1 MSVLKITTILL
12 LISSLSFAQT
22 YEIDWY
28 VIGSG
33 GGSASSSNYAINGT
47 IGQPVVGGTSSES
60 YTVEAGY
67 WVGAEETQASAY
79 PYFPGDANMHVG
91 VWGATGPSRLSS
103 DVTYLV
109 NYFKTPP
116 AYNPCYMYNANYT
129 GSAPVPGY
137 FWASAD
143 FNGNCA
149 VQSSDVVRL
158 VSLFRGQIPAED
170 ILKYCG
176 WDKPDPENYFVPL
189 WPNAGDPGDPT
200 PQAGWTSE
208 PNALCEDL
216 PVPLGVKVIPQSK
229 SE

>member
-1 MSVLKITTILL
+1 MKVLKILILIL
-12 LISSLSFAQT
+12 AMAAIVSAQN
-22 YEIDWY
+22 YQIDWY

-33 GGSASSSNYAINGT
+33 GGSAASSNYQINGT
-47 IGQPVVGGTSSES
+47 IGQPVVGITSSSS

-67 WVGAEETQASAY
+67 WVGSGSTTPSAH
-79 PYFPGDANMHVG
+79 PYLPGDANMWVG
-91 VWGATGPSRLSS
+91 VWGATGPARQSS

-116 AYNPCYMYNANYT
+116 AYNPCYMYNPDYT
-129 GSAPVPGY
+129 GSAIVPGY

-143 FNGNCA
+143 FNGNCN

-158 VSLFRGQIPAED
+158 VSLFRGQIAPGD

-189 WPNAGDPGDPT
+189 WPNAGDPGYST
-200 PQAGWTSE
+200 PSDGWTSQ
-208 PNALCEDL
+208 PNAVCQAL
-216 PVPLGVKVIPQSK
+216 PVPLGVKVIESAKVQ
-229 SE
+229 